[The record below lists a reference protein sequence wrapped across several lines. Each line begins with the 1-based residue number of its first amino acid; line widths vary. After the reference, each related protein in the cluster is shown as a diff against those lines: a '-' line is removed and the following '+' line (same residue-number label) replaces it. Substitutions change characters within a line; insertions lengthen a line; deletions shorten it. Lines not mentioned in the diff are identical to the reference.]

1 MTKKEI
7 LHLWARLTPMRIK
20 AKPIP
25 YGHKGSA
32 YDCDGIR
39 ITGSEEFIPS
49 VLSNLKDLLKYEGPT
64 TRLQVT
70 FQDAKDKL
78 GRPTGSK
85 SCYIQVYERGPEAK
99 IFNTRYGYTP
109 YDR

>member
-1 MTKKEI
+1 M
-7 LHLWARLTPMRIK
+7 
-20 AKPIP
+20 
-25 YGHKGSA
+25 
-32 YDCDGIR
+32 
-39 ITGSEEFIPS
+39 
-49 VLSNLKDLLKYEGPT
+49 LKYEGPT